1 MTIPNY
7 IQPTYNKKTMT
18 SASSIKQT
26 ADRSNLETSVL
37 NQRLQSIRIVMVNTT
52 LPANIGSAA
61 RAMLTM
67 GLTDLVVVDPKH
79 PIDEDSVAHAAGAKS
94 VLDNCTVV
102 ESLEQALA
110 DCQLVFAASSRQRHI
125 PRPVVT
131 PDDAAKL
138 ILSRP
143 AEDTKIAVLFGREDR
158 GLTNQ
163 ELAMADYHIQID
175 ANPDYPVLNVASAI
189 QVISSFFYSRFLQD
203 ARKPTVSNP
212 ATSLPRL
219 ADNTSTTSASDQ
231 DEGNKINVIQRQ
243 NWDAP
248 AITQDQ
254 KSNLQSRIIELMKGL
269 ELVESTEPDTL
280 RELPNRLSRLLS
292 RVQLDQKEFEIISS
306 IIAKIKRKL

>member
-1 MTIPNY
+1 
-7 IQPTYNKKTMT
+7 MT
-18 SASSIKQT
+18 STASNKQT
-26 ADRSNLETSVL
+26 TDRSALDTSVL

-102 ESLEQALA
+102 ESLEQALV

-138 ILSRP
+138 ILSHP
-143 AEDTKIAVLFGREDR
+143 TEDIKVAVLFGREDR

-231 DEGNKINVIQRQ
+231 DEGNKINVMQRQ

>member
-1 MTIPNY
+1 
-7 IQPTYNKKTMT
+7 MT
-18 SASSIKQT
+18 STSSIKQT
-26 ADRSNLETSVL
+26 TDHSALDTSGL

-110 DCQLVFAASSRQRHI
+110 DCHLVFAASSRQRHI
-125 PRPVVT
+125 PRPVIT

-254 KSNLQSRIIELMKGL
+254 KSNLQRRIIELMKGL

>member
-1 MTIPNY
+1 
-7 IQPTYNKKTMT
+7 MT
-18 SASSIKQT
+18 SNASIKQT
-26 ADRSNLETSVL
+26 TDFSALDTSAL

-138 ILSRP
+138 ILSHP
-143 AEDTKIAVLFGREDR
+143 TEDIKVAVLFGREDR

-231 DEGNKINVIQRQ
+231 DEGNKINVMQRQ

>member
-1 MTIPNY
+1 
-7 IQPTYNKKTMT
+7 MT
-18 SASSIKQT
+18 SNASIKQT
-26 ADRSNLETSVL
+26 TDRSALDTSVL

-143 AEDTKIAVLFGREDR
+143 TEDIKVAVLFGREDR

>member
-1 MTIPNY
+1 
-7 IQPTYNKKTMT
+7 MT
-18 SASSIKQT
+18 SNASIKQT
-26 ADRSNLETSVL
+26 TDFSALDTSAL

-138 ILSRP
+138 ILSHP
-143 AEDTKIAVLFGREDR
+143 TEDIKVAVLFGREDR

-212 ATSLPRL
+212 ATSLPSL

>member
-1 MTIPNY
+1 
-7 IQPTYNKKTMT
+7 MT
-18 SASSIKQT
+18 SNASIKQT
-26 ADRSNLETSVL
+26 TDFSALDTSAL

-138 ILSRP
+138 ILSHP
-143 AEDTKIAVLFGREDR
+143 TEDIKVAVLFGREDR

-212 ATSLPRL
+212 ATSLPSL

-231 DEGNKINVIQRQ
+231 DEGNKINVMQRQ

-280 RELPNRLSRLLS
+280 RELPNRLLRLLS

>member
-1 MTIPNY
+1 
-7 IQPTYNKKTMT
+7 MT
-18 SASSIKQT
+18 SNASIKQT
-26 ADRSNLETSVL
+26 TDFSALDTSAL

-138 ILSRP
+138 ILSHP
-143 AEDTKIAVLFGREDR
+143 TEDIKVAVLFGREDR

-231 DEGNKINVIQRQ
+231 DEGNKINVMQRQ

-280 RELPNRLSRLLS
+280 RELPNRLLRLLS

>member
-1 MTIPNY
+1 
-7 IQPTYNKKTMT
+7 MT
-18 SASSIKQT
+18 STASNKQT
-26 ADRSNLETSVL
+26 TDRSALDTSVL

-110 DCQLVFAASSRQRHI
+110 DCHLVFAASSRQRHI

-143 AEDTKIAVLFGREDR
+143 AEDIKVAVLFGREDR

-280 RELPNRLSRLLS
+280 RELPSRLSRLLS

>member
-1 MTIPNY
+1 
-7 IQPTYNKKTMT
+7 MT
-18 SASSIKQT
+18 STSSNKQT
-26 ADRSNLETSVL
+26 TDRSALDISVL

-143 AEDTKIAVLFGREDR
+143 TEEIKVAVLFGREDR

>member
-1 MTIPNY
+1 
-7 IQPTYNKKTMT
+7 MT
-18 SASSIKQT
+18 SNASIKQT
-26 ADRSNLETSVL
+26 TDRSALDTSVL

-110 DCQLVFAASSRQRHI
+110 DCHLVFAASSRQRHI

-143 AEDTKIAVLFGREDR
+143 TENIKVAVLFGREDR

-212 ATSLPRL
+212 ATSLPSL
-219 ADNTSTTSASDQ
+219 VDHTSATSASDK

-280 RELPNRLSRLLS
+280 RELPSRLSRLLS

>member
-1 MTIPNY
+1 
-7 IQPTYNKKTMT
+7 MT
-18 SASSIKQT
+18 SNASIKQT
-26 ADRSNLETSVL
+26 TDRSALDTSVL

-143 AEDTKIAVLFGREDR
+143 TEDIKVAVLFGREDR

-212 ATSLPRL
+212 ATSLPSL

>member
-1 MTIPNY
+1 
-7 IQPTYNKKTMT
+7 MT
-18 SASSIKQT
+18 SNASIKQT
-26 ADRSNLETSVL
+26 TDCSALDTSAL

-143 AEDTKIAVLFGREDR
+143 TEDIKVAVLFGREDR

>member
-1 MTIPNY
+1 
-7 IQPTYNKKTMT
+7 MT
-18 SASSIKQT
+18 SNASIKQT
-26 ADRSNLETSVL
+26 TDRSALDTSVL

-143 AEDTKIAVLFGREDR
+143 TEDIKVAVLFGREDR

-280 RELPNRLSRLLS
+280 RELPNRLLRLLS

>member
-1 MTIPNY
+1 
-7 IQPTYNKKTMT
+7 MT

-26 ADRSNLETSVL
+26 TDCSALDTSVL

>member
-1 MTIPNY
+1 
-7 IQPTYNKKTMT
+7 MT
-18 SASSIKQT
+18 SNASIKQT
-26 ADRSNLETSVL
+26 TDFSALDTSAL

-110 DCQLVFAASSRQRHI
+110 DCHLVFAASSRQRHI
-125 PRPVVT
+125 PRPVIT

-203 ARKPTVSNP
+203 ACKPTVSNP
-212 ATSLPRL
+212 ATSLPSL
-219 ADNTSTTSASDQ
+219 ADNTSATSASDQ
-231 DEGNKINVIQRQ
+231 DEANKINVIQRQ

-269 ELVESTEPDTL
+269 DLVESTEPDTL

>member
-1 MTIPNY
+1 
-7 IQPTYNKKTMT
+7 MT
-18 SASSIKQT
+18 SNASIKQT
-26 ADRSNLETSVL
+26 TDRSALDTSVL

-138 ILSRP
+138 ILSHP
-143 AEDTKIAVLFGREDR
+143 TEDIKVAVLFGREDR

-231 DEGNKINVIQRQ
+231 DEGNKINVMQRQ

>member
-7 IQPTYNKKTMT
+7 IKPTDNKKTMT

-26 ADRSNLETSVL
+26 ADRSNLETSVP
-37 NQRLQSIRIVMVNTT
+37 NQRLQNIRIVMVNTT

-143 AEDTKIAVLFGREDR
+143 AEDIKVAVLFGREDR

-231 DEGNKINVIQRQ
+231 DEGNRINVIQRQ

-280 RELPNRLSRLLS
+280 RELPSRLSRLLS

>member
-1 MTIPNY
+1 
-7 IQPTYNKKTMT
+7 MT
-18 SASSIKQT
+18 SNASIKQT
-26 ADRSNLETSVL
+26 TDFSALDTSAL

-143 AEDTKIAVLFGREDR
+143 TEDIKVAVLFGREDR

-231 DEGNKINVIQRQ
+231 DEGNKINVMQRQ

-254 KSNLQSRIIELMKGL
+254 KSNLQSHIIELMKGL

-280 RELPNRLSRLLS
+280 RELPNRLLRLLS
-292 RVQLDQKEFEIISS
+292 RVQLDQKEFKIISS

>member
-1 MTIPNY
+1 
-7 IQPTYNKKTMT
+7 MT
-18 SASSIKQT
+18 SNASIKQT
-26 ADRSNLETSVL
+26 TDRSALDTSVL

-143 AEDTKIAVLFGREDR
+143 TEDIKVAVLFGREDR

-212 ATSLPRL
+212 ATSLPSL

-280 RELPNRLSRLLS
+280 RELPNRLSSLLS

>member
-1 MTIPNY
+1 
-7 IQPTYNKKTMT
+7 MT
-18 SASSIKQT
+18 STSSIKQT
-26 ADRSNLETSVL
+26 TDHSALDTSGL

-110 DCQLVFAASSRQRHI
+110 DCHLVFAASSRQRHI
-125 PRPVVT
+125 PRPVIT

>member
-1 MTIPNY
+1 
-7 IQPTYNKKTMT
+7 MT
-18 SASSIKQT
+18 SNASIKQT
-26 ADRSNLETSVL
+26 TDFSALDTSAL

-138 ILSRP
+138 ILSHP
-143 AEDTKIAVLFGREDR
+143 TEEIKVAVLFGREDR

-231 DEGNKINVIQRQ
+231 DEGNKINVMQRQ

-280 RELPNRLSRLLS
+280 RELPNRLLRLLS

>member
-1 MTIPNY
+1 
-7 IQPTYNKKTMT
+7 
-18 SASSIKQT
+18 
-26 ADRSNLETSVL
+26 
-37 NQRLQSIRIVMVNTT
+37 MVNTT

-67 GLTDLVVVDPKH
+67 GLTDLVVVNPKH

-102 ESLEQALA
+102 ETLEDALA
-110 DCQLVFAASSRQRHI
+110 DCHLVFAASSRQRHI

-131 PDDAAKL
+131 PNEAADI

-143 AEDTKIAVLFGREDR
+143 MDETKVAVLFGREDR

-189 QVISSFFYSRFLQD
+189 QVIASFFYSRFLTHD
-203 ARKPTVSNP
+203 LNAVNP
-212 ATSLPRL
+212 ASPSLSPAIET
-219 ADNTSTTSASDQ
+219 ADPTDN
-231 DEGNKINVIQRQ
+231 NPKIEIKQRQ
-243 NWDAP
+243 SWDTP
-248 AITQDQ
+248 AINQHQ
-254 KSNLQSRIIELMKGL
+254 RNQLQTRIIELMQRL
-269 ELVESTEPDTL
+269 ELVETTETDKL
-280 RELPNRLSRLLS
+280 RELPSRLSRLLS
-292 RVQLDQKEFEIISS
+292 RVQLDQKEFEIVSS